1 VKSTTLYNSCGRVRV
16 RAQAQTNY
24 DGRKTPHPSPEK
36 AFKKNASTFDIKC
49 KCVSLQTQGRFTS
62 NASAFWMERKGVFFT
77 NKNKRKYY
85 TEMGIK
91 KGVPLNSNL
100 C

>member
-1 VKSTTLYNSCGRVRV
+1 MVLTEMKGLSGTFTH
-16 RAQAQTNY
+16 Q
-24 DGRKTPHPSPEK
+24 
-36 AFKKNASTFDIKC
+36 KNASAFDLKR
-49 KCVSLQTQGRFTS
+49 KCVSLQTQGRFSS

>member
-1 VKSTTLYNSCGRVRV
+1 MRARTCARVK
-16 RAQAQTNY
+16 
-24 DGRKTPHPSPEK
+24 EK
-36 AFKKNASTFDIKC
+36 GMVLTEMKGFPGTYSAFKKNASTFDIKR
-49 KCVSLQTQGRFTS
+49 KDVLVQTQVRFGW
-62 NASAFWMERKGVFFT
+62 NARAFFFT

>member
-1 VKSTTLYNSCGRVRV
+1 
-16 RAQAQTNY
+16 
-24 DGRKTPHPSPEK
+24 
-36 AFKKNASTFDIKC
+36 STFDIKR
-49 KCVSLQTQGRFTS
+49 KCVSLQTQGRFSS
-62 NASAFWMERKGVFFT
+62 NASAFGMERKGVFFT

-85 TEMGIK
+85 TEKGIK

>member
-1 VKSTTLYNSCGRVRV
+1 MKRFSGTYS
-16 RAQAQTNY
+16 
-24 DGRKTPHPSPEK
+24 
-36 AFKKNASTFDIKC
+36 AFKKNARTFDIKR
-49 KCVSLQTQGRFTS
+49 KGVSLQMQGRFSS
-62 NASAFWMERKGVFFT
+62 NASAFGMERKGVFFT

-85 TEMGIK
+85 TEKGIK